1 MCDAGTGCG
10 HTAWHSATSAAS
22 HRTAWLLTASDASW
36 AVGGQ
41 VDGKFPGEV
50 EEVALLGATPVGM
63 AVPPVA
69 PASPPYTP
77 SILPSIR
84 QPAWDISGRTPED
97 TVTMSVCALAA
108 ANCIPS
114 SGHHAA
120 LPSAMPRCMHLEEY
134 RRFLVAARG
143 RRRTAPAS
151 VNCEGRVR
159 CDVADGRRASGRAA
173 GRASATW
180 ATRAS

>member
-1 MCDAGTGCG
+1 M
-10 HTAWHSATSAAS
+10 
-22 HRTAWLLTASDASW
+22 
-36 AVGGQ
+36 
-41 VDGKFPGEV
+41 DGKFPGEV
-50 EEVALLGATPVGM
+50 EEVALLEATPVGM

-77 SILPSIR
+77 SILTPIR
-84 QPAWDISGRTPED
+84 QPAWDISGRKPED
-97 TVTMSVCALAA
+97 TVNISVHALAA

-120 LPSAMPRCMHLEEY
+120 PPSAMPRCMHLEEACTLY
-134 RRFLVAARG
+134 YVIEYGQFFVAARG
-143 RRRTAPAS
+143 RGWTAPAS
-151 VNCEGRVR
+151 VKCEGRVR
-159 CDVADGRRASGRAA
+159 CAVADGRRDSGRAA